1 MSFDTHQVEFS
12 QPTRQIFLMLTVLI
26 LVSTGATVLAAQIQT
41 VFWANP
47 YLNGFIFGVFV
58 IGVFATFWQVSQ
70 LIAATNWLRDLQM
83 GYKGQEIARPPR
95 LVASMA
101 PILRDGRVKARLT
114 ATTTRSILDS
124 IAVRI
129 DEARDITRYI
139 TNLLIFLGLL
149 GTFWGLSNTVPA
161 VVDTI
166 RSLVPEA
173 GDTSETSVFDR
184 LIRGLEN
191 QLGGMGTAF
200 ASSLMGLAGSLIVGL
215 LELFAG
221 HGQNRFYRELE
232 EWLAGHTRLGL
243 VSEGEGP
250 DGALVALLERVDEG
264 LERTS
269 ESAARA
275 ESARVEAETRL
286 AQAADVV
293 AAMAGQVDE
302 QRDLVSKLF
311 AELKAGREQEA
322 SRDHAMLT
330 ALKRLEQSSAQIAGA
345 QTSLVHAIERG
356 IASSGSGGDPELRGS
371 VRNMEKQLRTLTDDL
386 AVGRHETTA
395 ALRSELRALI
405 NLIDMRTRDTGSG

>member
-1 MSFDTHQVEFS
+1 MSFDSHQVEFS
-12 QPTRQIFLMLTVLI
+12 QPTRQIFLMLAVLI
-26 LVSTGATVLAAQIQT
+26 LVSTGATLLAAQIRT

-58 IGVFATFWQVSQ
+58 FGVAATFWQVGQ
-70 LIAATNWLRDLQM
+70 LIAATNWLRDLQA
-83 GYKGQEIARPPR
+83 GLKGQEIARPPR
-95 LVASMA
+95 LVASIA
-101 PILRDGRVKARLT
+101 PLLREGRMTRRL
-114 ATTTRSILDS
+114 AASTTRSILDS
-124 IAVRI
+124 IAVRL

-139 TNLLIFLGLL
+139 ASLLIFLGLL
-149 GTFWGLSNTVPA
+149 GTFWGLAQTVPA

-166 RSLVPEA
+166 RSLAPEN
-173 GDTSETSVFDR
+173 GDTSDVSVFER
-184 LIRGLEN
+184 LMRGLED

-200 ASSLMGLAGSLIVGL
+200 ASSLVGLAGSLIVGL

-232 EWLAGHTRLGL
+232 EWLSSFTRLGL

-269 ESAARA
+269 ESAAKA
-275 ESARVEAETRL
+275 ESARVAAENRL

-293 AAMAGQVDE
+293 AEMAGQIDH
-302 QRDLVSKLF
+302 QRSLVAQLF
-311 AELKAGREQEA
+311 EEMREAREAAAG
-322 SRDHAMLT
+322 RDHAILT
-330 ALKRLEQSSAQIAGA
+330 ALKRLDHTSGQIATGQQA
-345 QTSLVHAIERG
+345 VAHAIERA
-356 IASSGSGGDPELRGS
+356 IEARPAGGDGEAAAQLRALD
-371 VRNMEKQLRTLTDDL
+371 KQLRLLAEDL

-405 NLIDMRTRDTGSG
+405 SLIDMRTRDTGGR